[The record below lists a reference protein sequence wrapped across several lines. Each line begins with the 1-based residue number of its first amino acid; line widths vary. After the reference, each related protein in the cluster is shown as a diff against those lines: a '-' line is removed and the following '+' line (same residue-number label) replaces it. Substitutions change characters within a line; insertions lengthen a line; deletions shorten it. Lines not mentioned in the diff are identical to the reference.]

1 MKKSTSFED
10 DVINDALAFFIQD
23 QGEAF
28 KYECAWHE
36 VRNQAKWLA
45 MYGEGYSKRTKTSAS
60 WAYTSSSQSN
70 TTTNCEFYPTSSL
83 QCPMGT
89 KMAKRKAKEKSK
101 ETNFDLMEIK
111 AMQELLSQH
120 PGPLGPSRIFL
131 QKAVASGGSNLA
143 RLGELG
149 GNHLPYFA
157 INRGG
162 SEEEKGSAPLA
173 LLSLSNLLGKIVSV
187 KKI

>member
-1 MKKSTSFED
+1 
-10 DVINDALAFFIQD
+10 
-23 QGEAF
+23 
-28 KYECAWHE
+28 
-36 VRNQAKWLA
+36 
-45 MYGEGYSKRTKTSAS
+45 MYLVKMGVQIETRPT
-60 WAYTSSSQSN
+60 WA
-70 TTTNCEFYPTSSL
+70 
-83 QCPMGT
+83 
-89 KMAKRKAKEKSK
+89 
-101 ETNFDLMEIK
+101 
-111 AMQELLSQH
+111 
-120 PGPLGPSRIFL
+120 L

-162 SEEEKGSAPLA
+162 SEEGRGSAPLA